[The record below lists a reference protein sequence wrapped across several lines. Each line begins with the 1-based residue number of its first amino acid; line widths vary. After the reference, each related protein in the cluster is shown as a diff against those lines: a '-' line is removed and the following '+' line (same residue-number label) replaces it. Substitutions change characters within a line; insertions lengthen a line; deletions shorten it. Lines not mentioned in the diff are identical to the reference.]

1 MGIIRGTFMVSFNKY
16 YTSYGLLIL
25 EGVWGWRRAKHPSWG
40 RGQREPTPELL
51 PNTPDSWPRLSVIG
65 IRLGLHKL
73 GAECLWH

>member
-1 MGIIRGTFMVSFNKY
+1 MVSFNKY

-40 RGQREPTPELL
+40 RGQGEPTPELL

-65 IRLGLHKL
+65 IRLGLHTESHFL
-73 GAECLWH
+73 STTGWAVSSQR